1 MDVYNILRHT
11 GRQTKK
17 RKGGGREKGREGERE
32 RGKEEL
38 IASFP
43 VELLMD

>member
-1 MDVYNILRHT
+1 MCITYLGTQAD
-11 GRQTKK
+11 RQKREK
-17 RKGGGREKGREGERE
+17 GEGGRKGGKERE